1 MRTPPCLLTC
11 RRSNGRTC
19 LSGRV
24 SGKRAS
30 HFRVIKRERRACDGS
45 VGAGYLRNDDPRNLE
60 QLHASLDSVKIEM
73 SPALRAENAAL
84 SRTPPPATDRS
95 EEQKK

>member
-1 MRTPPCLLTC
+1 MAAEKVNYRGFKLYEDTTLSINLQAD
-11 RRSNGRTC
+11 NGRTC

-45 VGAGYLRNDDPRNLE
+45 VGAGYLRNDD
-60 QLHASLDSVKIEM
+60 
-73 SPALRAENAAL
+73 
-84 SRTPPPATDRS
+84 
-95 EEQKK
+95 